1 MAGEIRSPFDYRHGG
16 RRYEPVPHYHTARLL
31 CALYCFA
38 IGSGN
43 FQAMP
48 QGVQEERRTLYL
60 VDGSGYVFRAFFAL
74 PQLNNSRGMPTNAVY
89 GFIRMLLKLLKQ
101 ERPGYIGIV
110 FDTPTRTFRDDLFES
125 YKANRPAAPNDLVV
139 QIPYIHRIVEAFRI
153 RSIMLD
159 GYEADDAIG
168 TLASRAIRMKFN
180 VTIITSDKDFMQLV
194 GPNLNLWDTMRDK
207 RTGVREV
214 RARFGV
220 EPRALV
226 EVMALMGDAID
237 NVKGVPGVGEKT
249 ATALIQ
255 KFGSVEQLFANLDRL
270 EETGIRGAARLAAA
284 IKEHRADVELARKL
298 VSIDTDVPI
307 AIEPEQLAWPGIDL
321 EAAAQTLRELEFD
334 SILAELAPSPAG
346 LPETAS
352 PEVQVGAADLRA
364 MLDELARA
372 PRIAFHLVEEPRS
385 TARDDAASDSS
396 EASSAAEGASG
407 TLAFPTRDSSDASSK
422 LAPKPPLKLKGA
434 GQNRTY
440 VVDADLIAGTR
451 ALLEAQSPPKA
462 CHDLKRHLRAMR
474 RRGIALQ
481 ATDFDTMLAGFL
493 INPGRAEPSLE
504 DLYREHLAP
513 LGGRAAPGSEP
524 EQILALQGLLESRI
538 EEQGLTPLLRDIE
551 LPVAAVLADME
562 DAGIAVDAAA
572 LRAIAGEFGADQ
584 ERLERECFELAGR
597 KFNLNSPIQL
607 REVLFTDLKLP
618 TKGLKK
624 TKSGYSTDADALA
637 KLAAAH
643 ELPRK
648 LLQYRT
654 VAKLKSTYCDS
665 LPGLID
671 PVTGRI
677 HTSFHQALTATGRL
691 SSTDP
696 NLQNIPARSE
706 EGMRIRR
713 AFVAKRGA
721 ILLSAD
727 YSQIELRILAH
738 LSRDQTLIAAFS
750 SGDDIHVR
758 TAAEVLGIKPEAV
771 DANAR
776 RLAKVI
782 NFGIIYGMGPNRL
795 AAELGIALSEASDYI
810 KRYFERLPGV
820 RSYLDECLRAARASG
835 FVTTMYGRRRYLPEL
850 NAPDGGARSQAE
862 RIAINTP
869 IQGSAA
875 ELIKLAMIRLYRRA
889 AAGELEARIVLQ
901 VHDELVFEIGKDSL
915 ELIYDV
921 IRGEME
927 GVAAL
932 AVPLMVDLKS
942 GPNWAELQP
951 IARPQMLN
959 INSSGGV

>member
-1 MAGEIRSPFDYRHGG
+1 
-16 RRYEPVPHYHTARLL
+16 
-31 CALYCFA
+31 
-38 IGSGN
+38 
-43 FQAMP
+43 MP
-48 QGVQEERRTLYL
+48 QAIQEERRTLYL

-101 ERPGYIGIV
+101 ERPGYIAIV
-110 FDTPTRTFRDDLFES
+110 FDAPTRTFRDDLFES
-125 YKANRPAAPNDLVV
+125 YKANRPVAPNDLVV

-153 RSIMLD
+153 RRIMLD

-180 VTIITSDKDFMQLV
+180 VTIVTSDKDFMQLV
-194 GPNLNLWDTMRDK
+194 GPNVNLWDTMRDK

-255 KFGSVEQLFANLDRL
+255 KFGSVEQLFANLDHL
-270 EETGIRGAARLAAA
+270 EETGIRGAARLASA

-307 AIEPEQLAWPGIDL
+307 AIEPEQLLWPGIDV
-321 EAAAQTLRELEFD
+321 EAAAKTLRELEFD
-334 SILAELAPSPAG
+334 SLLAELAPSPASI
-346 LPETAS
+346 PETAS
-352 PEVQVGAADLRA
+352 PEVQVDAADLRA
-364 MLDELARA
+364 MLDELARS
-372 PRIAFHLVEEPRS
+372 PRIAFHLVEERRAA
-385 TARDDAASDSS
+385 TRDSASSAS
-396 EASSAAEGASG
+396 PEASSKTGGASG
-407 TLAFPTRDSSDASSK
+407 TLAFPTQGANDPS
-422 LAPKPPLKLKGA
+422 PKPPLKLKGA
-434 GQNRTY
+434 GQDRTY

-451 ALLEAQSPPKA
+451 ALLEAESPPKA

-474 RRGIALQ
+474 RRGIVLRG
-481 ATDFDTMLAGFL
+481 TDFDTMLAGFL

-504 DLYREHLAP
+504 ELYCEHLAP
-513 LGGRAAPGSEP
+513 LGGHAAAGSEP
-524 EQILALQGLLESRI
+524 EQIIALQGLLESRI
-538 EEQGLTPLLRDIE
+538 EEQGLLTLFRDIE
-551 LPVAAVLADME
+551 LPVVAVLADME

-572 LRAIAGEFGADQ
+572 LRAIASEFGADQ

-624 TKSGYSTDADALA
+624 TKSGYSTDADALT

-665 LPGLID
+665 LPGLIN
-671 PVTGRI
+671 PATGRI

-713 AFVAKRGA
+713 AFIAKSGA
-721 ILLSAD
+721 VLLSAD

-738 LSRDQTLIAAFS
+738 LSGDQTLLAAFS

-795 AAELGIALSEASDYI
+795 AAELGIALNEASDYI
-810 KRYFERLPGV
+810 RRYFERLPGV

-835 FVTTMYGRRRYLPEL
+835 FVATMFGRRRYLPEL

-875 ELIKLAMIRLYRRA
+875 ELIKLAMIRLHRRS

-901 VHDELVFEIGKDSL
+901 VHDELVFEIGKDNL

-932 AVPLMVDLKS
+932 RVPLRVDLKA
-942 GPNWAELQP
+942 GPNWAELYP
-951 IARPQMLN
+951 IARPQTLN
-959 INSSGGV
+959 INSPGGV